1 MESLAALSKEL
12 GQPGANKLYL
22 TAQGRGIDVSR
33 QQVSDFVKNQAPR
46 QVFRPRPRATGKTVA
61 TKINNRWAADL
72 IDYTAKTKSQK
83 GDKHVLIVQDI
94 FSRKVWARPFFN
106 KTP

>member
-33 QQVSDFVKNQAPR
+33 QQVNDFVKN
-46 QVFRPRPRATGKTVA
+46 
-61 TKINNRWAADL
+61 
-72 IDYTAKTKSQK
+72 
-83 GDKHVLIVQDI
+83 
-94 FSRKVWARPFFN
+94 
-106 KTP
+106 